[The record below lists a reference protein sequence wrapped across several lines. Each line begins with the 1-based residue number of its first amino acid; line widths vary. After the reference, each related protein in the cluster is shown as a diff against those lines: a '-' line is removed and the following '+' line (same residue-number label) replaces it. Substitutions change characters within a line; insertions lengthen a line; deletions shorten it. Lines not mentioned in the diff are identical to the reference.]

1 MKKTKITLTDIE
13 KEKLLACIGIVAK
26 DFEIK
31 QYEVEKELNKIEK
44 EGGRD
49 ERLSDLINH
58 YRERRWFYNELE
70 QKVKCAIENNQ
81 L

>member
-1 MKKTKITLTDIE
+1 MKNTKITLTDIE
-13 KEKLLACIGIVAK
+13 KEKLLACIVLVAK

-31 QYEVEKELNKIEK
+31 HYEVEKELNKIEK

-49 ERLSDLINH
+49 ERLSDLIDH
-58 YRERRWFYNELE
+58 YRERSRFYNELE

-81 L
+81 I

>member
-1 MKKTKITLTDIE
+1 MKNTKITLTDIE
-13 KEKLLACIGIVAK
+13 KEKLLACVELVAK

-31 QYEVEKELNKIEK
+31 RYEVEKELNKIEK

-49 ERLSDLINH
+49 ERLSDLIDH
-58 YRERRWFYNELE
+58 YRDRNLFYNELE
-70 QKVKCAIENNQ
+70 QKVKHAIENNQ

>member
-1 MKKTKITLTDIE
+1 MKNEKIILTDIE
-13 KEKLLACIGIVAK
+13 KEKLLACVELVAK

-31 QYEVEKELNKIEK
+31 QYEVEKEFNKIEK

-49 ERLSDLINH
+49 EHLSDLIDH
-58 YRERRWFYNELE
+58 YRERSRFYDELE

-81 L
+81 I

>member
-1 MKKTKITLTDIE
+1 MKNTKITLTDIE
-13 KEKLLACIGIVAK
+13 KEKLLACIGNVVK

-31 QYEVEKELNKIEK
+31 HYEVENELNKIGK

-49 ERLSDLINH
+49 DRLFDLRDL
-58 YRERRWFYNELE
+58 YRERRRFYNELE
-70 QKVKCAIENNQ
+70 QKVKHAIENNQ

>member
-1 MKKTKITLTDIE
+1 MKNTKITLTDIE
-13 KEKLLACIGIVAK
+13 KEKLLACVELVAK

-31 QYEVEKELNKIEK
+31 QYEVEKEFNKIEK

-49 ERLSDLINH
+49 ERLSDLIDH
-58 YRERRWFYNELE
+58 YRERSRFYDELE

-81 L
+81 I